1 VSPQSDISALEEKL
15 DLLIS
20 LLRIAHREPLQS
32 EHDAVLT
39 DPISKAILDE
49 SGGWVSAG
57 ELQKAVAQKAKTSVP
72 TVKRRIAELVERGLL
87 KRVGGGA
94 HVEYRTTGLIE
105 I

>member
-1 VSPQSDISALEEKL
+1 VSPQSDISTLEQKL

-20 LLRIAHREPLQS
+20 LLRIAHREPLQA
-32 EHDAVLT
+32 ERDAILA

-49 SGGWVSAG
+49 SAEWVSAG
-57 ELQKAVAQKAKTSVP
+57 SLQQAVVRKAKTSVP

-87 KRVGGGA
+87 KRAGSGG
-94 HVEYRTTGLIE
+94 HVEYRATGLIE